1 MLVITQYNKALQHLI
16 ICFVCIT
23 CQILHVV
30 CRIIPLFINLIMY
43 MHINQISNK
52 YIKIIMASSIVIYDD
67 IGLYKMT

>member
-16 ICFVCIT
+16 ICSVCIT

-52 YIKIIMASSIVIYDD
+52 YIKIIMTSIVIYDD
-67 IGLYKMT
+67 TGLYKMA